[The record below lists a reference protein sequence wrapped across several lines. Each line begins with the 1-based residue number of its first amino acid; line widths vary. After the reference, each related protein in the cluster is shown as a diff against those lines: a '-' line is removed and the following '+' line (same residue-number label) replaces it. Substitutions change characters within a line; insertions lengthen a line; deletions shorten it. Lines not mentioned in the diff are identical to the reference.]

1 MTADQIDNVIVET
14 DIDVQLAENQDV
26 DNDSSENNKEFE
38 NKRILLE
45 KTKIVRQSWS
55 IIEIFQKIQNKIL
68 ILDPDYQRQEIWSKD
83 KQTSFIES
91 LLMGIMVPPIYVSE
105 LPLDDILTGKSYEVV
120 DGKQR
125 LTAIR
130 DFLNGDLKLSSKHLE
145 YYGDMFANKKFT
157 EIRQLNATLINETL
171 SSVLDI
177 YVITVNSPDFTKYD
191 IFARLNKGS
200 EPLKVNE
207 IRHAIYHSAVSKY
220 IADFIKNILEDKSHK
235 DYEKYTTIFT
245 DNDIKRYEDYGRFY
259 RSIAFYIRTDIDINI
274 VEGYNSRP
282 REMINSVL
290 EEFQS
295 KKIQLSEAE
304 IDKVLNATITLALQL
319 SGNAMTDYLID
330 AIIPF
335 LKEYS
340 IEDILAKIQNI
351 IESQNLQE
359 TLNNKSPATTSN
371 VNLRC
376 KLLNDILKQK

>member
-1 MTADQIDNVIVET
+1 MTANQIDDVIVET
-14 DIDVQLAENQDV
+14 DIDVQLAENQEV
-26 DNDSSENNKEFE
+26 DNTNEENSQEFNNKR
-38 NKRILLE
+38 KLLE

-55 IIEIFQKIQNKIL
+55 IIEIFQKIQSKIL

-105 LPLDDILTGKSYEVV
+105 LPLENILTGKHYEVV

-130 DFLNGDLKLSSKHLE
+130 DFLNEDLKLSSKHLE
-145 YYGDMFANKKFT
+145 YYGDIFPNKKFS
-157 EIRQLNATLINETL
+157 EVRQLDDTLINETL

-220 IADFIKNILEDKSHK
+220 VADFIKNILKDPTHK
-235 DYEKYTTIFT
+235 HYEKYTGIFT
-245 DNDIKRYEDYGRFY
+245 PNDIKRYEDYGRFY
-259 RSIAFYIRTDIDINI
+259 RSIAFYIKTDIDNNI
-274 VEGYNSRP
+274 VQGYNSRP

-290 EEFQS
+290 EEFQAKTTHLPENS
-295 KKIQLSEAE
+295 
-304 IDKVLNATITLALQL
+304 IDSILNATITLSLQL
-319 SGNAMTDYLID
+319 ASNSMKDYLID

-335 LKEYS
+335 LKKYS

-351 IESQNLQE
+351 NDNQEIQE
-359 TLNNKSPATTSN
+359 TLNKSPATTSN
-371 VNLRC
+371 VTRRC
-376 KLLNDILKQK
+376 ELFNEILKQV